1 MQLGRSFFF
10 SLVQFCERMIAA
22 DVRFESLGLVWNNNV
37 QELEKMQRLLHLCV
51 KRTKFDILFYFVLFC
66 LSLVYHFDL

>member
-10 SLVQFCERMIAA
+10 SLLQFCERMIAA
-22 DVRFESLGLVWNNNV
+22 DVRFESLALVWNNNV
-37 QELEKMQRLLHLCV
+37 QELEKISSDFICV
-51 KRTKFDILFYFVLFC
+51 SKEQNFIFCFVLFC